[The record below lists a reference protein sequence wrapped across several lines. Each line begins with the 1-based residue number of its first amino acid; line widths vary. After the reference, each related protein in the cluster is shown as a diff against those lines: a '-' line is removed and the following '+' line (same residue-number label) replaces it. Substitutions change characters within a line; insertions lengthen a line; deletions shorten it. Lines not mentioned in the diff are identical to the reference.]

1 MHFLPDVF
9 VTCDVCQGQRYN
21 RETLDVSYK
30 GLNIAQVLDLSV
42 RQARSF
48 FANYPVLERKLGILE
63 DVGLEYITL
72 GQSATTLSGGEAQR
86 LKISRELGKKRLPGT
101 LYVLDEPTTGLH
113 MHEVGK
119 LIHVL
124 QALVDKGASV
134 IVIEHNLDVI
144 RAADYVF
151 DLGPGG
157 GEYGGRIVARG
168 TPEEIMDDPESVTGE
183 FLNAYQRLSG

>member
-1 MHFLPDVF
+1 MTGVQTCALPI
-9 VTCDVCQGQRYN
+9 
-21 RETLDVSYK
+21 YK

-48 FANYPVLERKLGILE
+48 FANYPILERKLGVLE

-72 GQSATTLSGGEAQR
+72 GQPAATLSGGEAQR
-86 LKISRELGKKRLPGT
+86 LKISRELGKKSLPRT

-119 LIHVL
+119 LIYVL

-134 IVIEHNLDVI
+134 VVIEHNLDVI

-157 GEYGGRIVARG
+157 GEYGGRIVAQG
-168 TPEEIMDDPESVTGE
+168 TPEEIVHNPESVTGE
-183 FLNAYQRLSG
+183 FLRDMDRV

>member
-1 MHFLPDVF
+1 
-9 VTCDVCQGQRYN
+9 
-21 RETLDVSYK
+21 
-30 GLNIAQVLDLSV
+30 
-42 RQARSF
+42 
-48 FANYPVLERKLGILE
+48 
-63 DVGLEYITL
+63 
-72 GQSATTLSGGEAQR
+72 
-86 LKISRELGKKRLPGT
+86 
-101 LYVLDEPTTGLH
+101 

-157 GEYGGRIVARG
+157 GEFGGQIVAQG
-168 TPEEIMDDPESVTGE
+168 TPEEISDNPESVTGE
-183 FLNAYQRLSG
+183 FLRGEHRG